1 MRYKTTAH
9 LRQNRSFFPFSVLI
23 LTALSTFQRFFFATG
38 MAALLAFQPVEA
50 HAADD
55 TQQRSWTVAP
65 GKTVVLARY
74 YEIQESDCRAMRAPP
89 VVIKT
94 KPALGKLVINT
105 TTELADK
112 PSKCR
117 HVKVSVTRV
126 TYHAGTEAGHD
137 TFSWQI
143 FYQSRKLGTQTL
155 QGTAIITPQT
165 SGR

>member
-1 MRYKTTAH
+1 
-9 LRQNRSFFPFSVLI
+9 
-23 LTALSTFQRFFFATG
+23 
-38 MAALLAFQPVEA
+38 MAALLAFPSCKS
-50 HAADD
+50 HAADE

-65 GKTVVLARY
+65 GKTVILARY

-117 HVKVSVTRV
+117 HVKVPVTRV
-126 TYHAGTEAGHD
+126 TYHAGTEAGRD

-143 FYQSRKLGTQTL
+143 FYQSRQLGTQSV
-155 QGTAIITPQT
+155 QGTATITSRTPDH
-165 SGR
+165 